1 MITKVHDKLPILGM
15 DKPQR
20 GLERLGNMKA
30 FATWNSPVRVS
41 IDTNYEENTKSITF
55 EFPTN
60 CGDMTVTRFHNILIE
75 AIDRLGEDNLDKFV
89 KDHYA
94 LRDMFEKVTAKAT
107 DELKERMYTSNRPI
121 DEVKAYVMRRV
132 TSVEPKRIVR
142 NGIALIVFWD
152 DGTKTVVKCHDEDFD
167 PEKGLA
173 MALARKVWG
182 RCGTVNLLKTIE
194 EQEGKEKKA
203 LQNTDKQKGA
213 GVFVDAT
220 PDQLKELARLRKLK
234 EAMNG

>member
-1 MITKVHDKLPILGM
+1 MITKVHDKLPIFGM

-20 GLERLGNMKA
+20 GLERQEHMSVQYEPFDEYIAVNPEWSTMSCRS
-30 FATWNSPVRVS
+30 F
-41 IDTNYEENTKSITF
+41 ITNQ
-55 EFPTN
+55 
-60 CGDMTVTRFHNILIE
+60 IE
-75 AIDRLGEDNLDKFV
+75 DALVHEFV
-89 KDHYA
+89 K
-94 LRDMFEKVTAKAT
+94 KIV
-107 DELKERMYTSNRPI
+107 LKPT
-121 DEVKAYVMRRV
+121 
-132 TSVEPKRIVR
+132 PKRIVR
-142 NGIALIVFWD
+142 NGIALVVFWD

-203 LQNTDKQKGA
+203 PQNTDKQMGA
-213 GVFVDAT
+213 GIFVDAT